1 MARRFNAREEA
12 QRTALWDKFHETT
25 LQFLALE
32 QDVYVGEKGSN
43 MYWFESDEYGKVVIY
58 PKGDKIHLP
67 ARSKWIDGVEE
78 WLKQN
83 VIKEKF

>member
-1 MARRFNAREEA
+1 MAKKFNAQERAHREKLW
-12 QRTALWDKFHETT
+12 QRFHEVTGQ
-25 LQFLALE
+25 LLGLE

-43 MYWFESDEYGKVVIY
+43 MYWFDSDEYGKVVIY